1 MRSPWNRPHLLDSME
16 QPEPHAGQ
24 QATPRLLCDEWDA
37 MRECYEILRRYDEA
51 ARRRI
56 QEAVNARLGDDAA
69 RAAHQ
74 D

>member
-1 MRSPWNRPHLLDSME
+1 MSVWSRPRVLDGMAADAVP
-16 QPEPHAGQ
+16 QPAPA
-24 QATPRLLCDEWDA
+24 RLLSDEWDA
-37 MRECYEILRRYDEA
+37 MRECHEILRRYDEA

-56 QEAVNARLGDDAA
+56 LEAVNARLGDDAA

>member
-1 MRSPWNRPHLLDSME
+1 MSWGR
-16 QPEPHAGQ
+16 
-24 QATPRLLCDEWDA
+24 PRLLDRMEQSQPVAQQPAARLLSDEWDA
-37 MRECYEILRRYDEA
+37 MREVHEILRHFDDP

-56 QEAVNARLGDDAA
+56 QEAVNTRLGDDAA

>member
-1 MRSPWNRPHLLDSME
+1 MSWLPRVLDG
-16 QPEPHAGQ
+16 PPLAAP
-24 QATPRLLCDEWDA
+24 QAAAHTAPRLLSDEWDA
-37 MRECYEILRRYDEA
+37 MREVHEILRHFDDA